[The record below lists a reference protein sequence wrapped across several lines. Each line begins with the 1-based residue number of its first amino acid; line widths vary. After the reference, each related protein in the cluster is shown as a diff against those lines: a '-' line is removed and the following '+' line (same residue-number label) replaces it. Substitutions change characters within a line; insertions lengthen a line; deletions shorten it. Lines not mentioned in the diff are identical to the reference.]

1 MSSEEIYKVSEQR
14 SRNMSAI
21 KSKNTKP
28 EIKVRKVLHSMGYRF
43 RLHRKDLPGSPDIVL
58 PKYKTVIFVHGCFW
72 HRHENCKYATTPKT
86 RKEFWEKRASLGL
99 VLSQPFQEFLEFENE
114 LQGPTFTQRST
125 NAFQSRNLAL
135 SFSYRF
141 GKLDFNNQRNRPGR
155 SRINNNDTKGGQ
167 SNSEFN

>member
-1 MSSEEIYKVSEQR
+1 MSSEVIHEVSEQR

-72 HRHENCKYATTPKT
+72 HRHENCKYASTPKT
-86 RKEFWEKRASLGL
+86 RQEFWEAKFRENINRDKLNQEN
-99 VLSQPFQEFLEFENE
+99 LSSKGWKIIVVWECEINDKDFDLSRLFKNE
-114 LQGPTFTQRST
+114 I
-125 NAFQSRNLAL
+125 
-135 SFSYRF
+135 
-141 GKLDFNNQRNRPGR
+141 K
-155 SRINNNDTKGGQ
+155 
-167 SNSEFN
+167 

>member
-1 MSSEEIYKVSEQR
+1 MSSEVIHKVSEQR

-72 HRHENCKYATTPKT
+72 HRHENCKYASIPKT
-86 RKEFWEKRASLGL
+86 RKEFWESKFKANVKRDKEI
-99 VLSQPFQEFLEFENE
+99 QEKIINIGWQYVVIWECETKNID
-114 LQGPTFTQRST
+114 
-125 NAFQSRNLAL
+125 NL
-135 SFSYRF
+135 RE
-141 GKLDFNNQRNRPGR
+141 KLIDSIKSKKN
-155 SRINNNDTKGGQ
+155 
-167 SNSEFN
+167 